1 MHFISASRLVCGPP
15 SNPQELIQG
24 LKIVMKTHSDL
35 NNLLLWL
42 GQDTATG
49 ARQYVEMRQ
58 KLVAIFQFRKCEAP
72 EDLADE
78 TLDRT
83 ARAILK
89 PAFAF
94 EGNPIVYLRGVARNV
109 YLESLRRN
117 RTISQ
122 EALPE
127 LADTI
132 SQTPSNDPGVEPLYA
147 CLDRCLAQLPSDK
160 RALLLRY
167 YHGEKS
173 AKIDRRSQMAQQE
186 GIGLNTL
193 RIQLF
198 RLRKVVRRCVESCT
212 KAKEMEVR
220 F

>member
-1 MHFISASRLVCGPP
+1 MESPA
-15 SNPQELIQG
+15 
-24 LKIVMKTHSDL
+24 DL

-58 KLVAIFQFRKCEAP
+58 KLVAFFEFRGCQAP

-83 ARAILK
+83 ARAIIK
-89 PAFAF
+89 PGFAF
-94 EGNPIVYLRGVARNV
+94 VGTPIAYLRGVARNV
-109 YLESLRRN
+109 YLESRRKP
-117 RTISQ
+117 RIISQ
-122 EALPE
+122 ETLPE
-127 LADTI
+127 LTDAVP
-132 SQTPSNDPGVEPLYA
+132 QRPSNDSGIEPLYA
-147 CLDRCLAQLPSDK
+147 CLDQCLAQLPSDK
-160 RALLLRY
+160 RLLLLRY
-167 YHGEKS
+167 YQGEKS
-173 AKIDRRSQMAQQE
+173 AKVDRRSNMAQQE

-198 RLRKVVRRCVESCT
+198 RLRKVVRQCVENCT